1 MVDIFGCTMIK
12 TCLVIKVDDTLHRSK
27 EGMNHPGGGVLV
39 YVKFGIAVEIE
50 NDEIETKTEIWTSF
64 SLLK

>member
-1 MVDIFGCTMIK
+1 MYLFRQSNVTIK
-12 TCLVIKVDDTLHRSK
+12 GEELSM
-27 EGMNHPGGGVLV
+27 EGRGEWGNGGGVWV

-64 SLLK
+64 PLLK